1 MSDDPKQEKEIF
13 IDEDWKSQAQ
23 AEKEALE
30 RRHAEEAAHKTD
42 EKTTQGGSEPP
53 WPQPTLSFLATTLG
67 TQAMVALGLI
77 PGPGSEKPEIHLAQA
92 KHFIDTIQLLMDKTE
107 GNRDAEETR
116 LMDGLLHDLRMSYLA
131 VQQNPPGAAANPD
144 SRPQNNG

>member
-1 MSDDPKQEKEIF
+1 MSDEPKPEKKLF

-23 AEKEALE
+23 AEKEELE
-30 RRHAEEAAHKTD
+30 RRHAEEATQQTG
-42 EKTTQGGSEPP
+42 EKTGQEGPEPP

-67 TQAMVALGLI
+67 TQAMVALGLV
-77 PGPGSEKPEIHLAQA
+77 PRPGSDQPEVHLAQA

-107 GNRDAEETR
+107 GNRDPDETR

-131 VQQNPPGAAANPD
+131 VQQNPHRTQGSAEK
-144 SRPQNNG
+144 S